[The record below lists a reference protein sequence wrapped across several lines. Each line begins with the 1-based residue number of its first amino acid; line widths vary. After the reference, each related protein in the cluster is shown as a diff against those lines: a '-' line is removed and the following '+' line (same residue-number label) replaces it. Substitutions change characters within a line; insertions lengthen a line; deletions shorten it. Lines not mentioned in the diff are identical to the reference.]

1 MLRMSRVLLEICI
14 ASPED
19 AATAAAGGAD
29 RLELNSALE
38 LGGLTPSLGTLLET
52 RNAARLPV
60 ITMVRPRPGG
70 FHYSAAAFK
79 TMCRDVDLLLENGAD
94 GIAFGILMGNGS
106 IDMARCR
113 QFIARIGTAG
123 ARQFVFHRAFDF
135 TPDPIEALEQ
145 LIDLGFRRVMTSG
158 QQPTALDGA
167 DLIAE
172 LIRRSA
178 GRIEVLPAS
187 GIRPTNV
194 AEVVSRTKCSQV
206 HASLRGMKTDSSLN
220 SRPRI
225 HLNGSTSSQQLDVEG
240 YQRTDAGLV
249 TEMVNALGAV
259 PHL

>member
-1 MLRMSRVLLEICI
+1 MSRVLLEICI

-52 RNAARLPV
+52 RNAVSLPV

-70 FHYSAAAFK
+70 FHYSAAEFK
-79 TMCRDVDLLLENGAD
+79 TMRRDVDLLLENGAD
-94 GIAFGILMGNGS
+94 GIAFGILMGDGS

-135 TPDPIEALEQ
+135 TPDPSEALEQ

-158 QQPTALDGA
+158 QQPTALQGA
-167 DLIAE
+167 GLIAE

-178 GRIEVLPAS
+178 GRIEILPAS
-187 GIRPTNV
+187 GIRPTNA
-194 AEVVSRTKCSQV
+194 AEIISLTNCNQL
-206 HASLRGMKTDSSLN
+206 HASLREMKTDASLN
-220 SRPRI
+220 ARPRI
-225 HLNGSTSSQQLDVEG
+225 SLGGSTSSQHADGGG
-240 YQRTDAGLV
+240 YQGTDARLV
-249 TEMVNALGAV
+249 TEMVEALKRV
-259 PHL
+259 SDM